1 MFFIHDK
8 IQINGVFLVNI
19 AKSKLYLRYRNC
31 WKLFKIV
38 RKESEFRYY
47 HCRNSTK
54 SMREKKKKGG
64 ERKYWISVMWI
75 LKFLCP
81 ILVARV
87 WSVRGVR
94 KVKKKK
100 FVTIVT
106 MSLPK
111 MGGKKIIMIAEIW
124 GGIKKKI
131 LCPQY
136 FYNIFTTNRR
146 WLVIISSNLNL
157 IPRLLF

>member
-19 AKSKLYLRYRNC
+19 AKSKLYLRYRNY

-81 ILVARV
+81 ILVAQV

-100 FVTIVT
+100 
-106 MSLPK
+106 LWQLWQCHCRK
-111 MGGKKIIMIAEIW
+111 WEEKKIIMVAEIW
-124 GGIKKKI
+124 GGIKKKNSMSTI
-131 LCPQY
+131 FLQY
-136 FYNIFTTNRR
+136 FHNK
-146 WLVIISSNLNL
+146 S
-157 IPRLLF
+157 